1 MAKRQWWQKPQL
13 RTDEDQ
19 NIHRKVSWLE
29 LFFDLIFVVVVAE
42 LSHYLAK
49 HVSLEG
55 VGSFILLFLPVWWV
69 WIGATYYNERFETEG
84 LENRIFTFLQIIGA
98 AGLAVF
104 VHDGLGKTSIGF
116 ALSYILSRSIITYL
130 WVRGGYHDRRFL
142 PTAKRFGSGFATSIA
157 CFFLSIFVPPPQR
170 FVLWGI
176 GLLIDIST
184 PLSAYRQQALLPK
197 FSSSKLPERFGLF
210 LIIVLGES
218 VVAVVQGLAAKPELS
233 ILAAGTGI
241 LGMAMAFGMWWIYFD
256 FVARRPPKP
265 GVGWSYAWGYLHMP
279 LVMSVTA
286 TGAGILNTITNEQDV
301 LLEPVRMLI
310 AFSVGFSLIAI
321 ALLEKTLRR
330 EADEPTHPGLSPGL
344 KLVGAL
350 GAIGLGLWGS
360 GLGAITLLS
369 LLFGILAIQMIYGLA
384 VWFNMEID

>member
-98 AGLAVF
+98 AGLAIF
-104 VHDGLGKTSIGF
+104 VHDGLSKTSIGF

-142 PTAKRFGSGFATSIA
+142 PTAKRFGTGFIASIT
-157 CFFLSIFVPPPQR
+157 CFILSIFVPPPQR
-170 FVLWGI
+170 FILWGI
-176 GLLIDIST
+176 GLLLDIAT

-218 VVAVVQGLAAKPELS
+218 VVAVVQGLAAKSELS
-233 ILAAGTGI
+233 FFTAGTGI
-241 LGMAMAFGMWWIYFD
+241 LGMALGFGMWWIYFD
-256 FVARRPPKP
+256 FVARRPPKH
-265 GVGWSYAWGYLHMP
+265 GIGWIYAWNYLHMP

-286 TGAGILNTITNEQDV
+286 TGAGILNTIANEQSTLSD
-301 LLEPVRMLI
+301 PVRMLI
-310 AFSVGFSLIAI
+310 SISVGCSLIVI
-321 ALLEKTLRR
+321 ALLENTLRR
-330 EADEPTHPGLSPGL
+330 EADEPTHPRLSPGL
-344 KLVGAL
+344 KLVAAL

-360 GLGAITLLS
+360 GLGAIALLS
-369 LLFGILAIQMIYGLA
+369 LLFGLLVIQMIYGLL